1 MCSRINAQTLAH
13 SISVCFFFVRY
24 FFCFLCGFVNFIKLA
39 NSRLFECTSNA
50 LS

>member
-1 MCSRINAQTLAH
+1 MCSRIDAQTLAH
-13 SISVCFFFVRY
+13 SISVCFFLFVT
-24 FFCFLCGFVNFIKLA
+24 FSVFLCGFVNFIKLA